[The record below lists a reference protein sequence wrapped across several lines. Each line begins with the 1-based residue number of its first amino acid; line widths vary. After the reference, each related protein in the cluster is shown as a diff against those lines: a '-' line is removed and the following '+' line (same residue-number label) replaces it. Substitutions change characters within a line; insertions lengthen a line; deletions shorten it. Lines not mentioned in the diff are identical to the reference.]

1 MGHRIS
7 RRAVVGGAIALVG
20 TGVVGRAA
28 ATECFDLAGD
38 EKLYVGMVGG
48 RQIDGKLHQ
57 RWYIINR
64 DDGEPVFSLPHQ
76 DGHSLEHLEYGARV
90 WAAFESGQG
99 FRWHRRTRIL
109 RVAAPGSLEAMAARE
124 ASVAAAEKS
133 GIWMKGV
140 VSYEWE
146 GNVAVSLRDEERRFL
161 RYKHAA
167 LYSSSNPKLSAF
179 ASMASE
185 KEVKL
190 RIGRIWSGKLVVLE
204 AAPLAEA

>member
-7 RRAVVGGAIALVG
+7 RRAVVGGAIALAG
-20 TGVVGRAA
+20 AGVAGQAA
-28 ATECFDLAGD
+28 EAKPFDLARD
-38 EKLYVGMVGG
+38 ERLFVGMVGG

-57 RWYIINR
+57 HWYTINR
-64 DDGEPVFSLPHQ
+64 DDGEPEFSLPHQ

-90 WAAFESGQG
+90 WAAIESGQG

-133 GIWMKGV
+133 SIWMKGV
-140 VSYEWE
+140 VRYEWQ
-146 GNVAVSLRDEERRFL
+146 GDVSVLLWDEERRFL
-161 RYKHAA
+161 RYRRAV
-167 LYSSSNPKLSAF
+167 LQSSSHPALSAI
-179 ASMASE
+179 AAVGMD

-204 AAPLAEA
+204 AAPLTEA